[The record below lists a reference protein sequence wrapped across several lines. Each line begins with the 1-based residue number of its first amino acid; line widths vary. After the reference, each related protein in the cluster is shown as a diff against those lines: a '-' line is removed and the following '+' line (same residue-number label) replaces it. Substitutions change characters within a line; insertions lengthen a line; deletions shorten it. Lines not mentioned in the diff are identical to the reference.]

1 MIDLVTILNK
11 VYTSQVIIISQ
22 KCDKKYSAFKD
33 YTKWGEKFLKKM
45 HWKENCKI
53 NTLVM

>member
-33 YTKWGEKFLKKM
+33 YTKWGEKFLKKCTG
-45 HWKENCKI
+45 KKI
-53 NTLVM
+53 AK